1 MSTFLLSGIITREWS
16 NDGKIGS
23 GFKLYFYQS
32 QTDTKQTIYS
42 DVDGLIPHENPVTC
56 NASGY
61 MGAIYGRGIY
71 RVVITD
77 SFGQQITS
85 PIDGVGADVGAD
97 GSAKYFFC
105 ETYDELRA
113 ITADYDFAY
122 VCGRDEVGDGGQ
134 GLFQRITDSET
145 DDDGVVLTNSTGNV
159 IWKRVFSG
167 YIDPRWYGLQYNAIL
182 SQSSALEKA
191 MLGSFRF
198 HIPVRLTDHVYIDQG
213 IEFVEGSALVADE
226 GAVITSTYSNSVLIS
241 GDSDI
246 KGRLFGENV
255 KGEFGS
261 RYSKIYISWFGGQTD
276 DDRLLK
282 LYQAATNST
291 QILVVNETLNIG
303 TNINISQPFT
313 FEGGVINVNAGC
325 ENLWLYEFLDP
336 SYISKIFNVTTS
348 LTSVIIGRRHILP
361 EYFGAKG
368 NGSTNDSNAF
378 QLACM
383 NGLVR
388 VIAGHTYKLS
398 TQMTLPNVLEI
409 VGAGI
414 LNIEAN
420 NLTCTTLTLDQC
432 SVTYSGAGL
441 WFDGT
446 NLFATNCTISDKYQV
461 ANTKVINGCAYSE
474 SNLHPIFDGTTG
486 PAIYRAHL
494 PLILSAPALGTDEN
508 GKIVRSGLNKLLH
521 DGMLWRSHNSP
532 TAYYY
537 GDSNH
542 YSPYRRSSGLRFA
555 NGRLWFLG
563 QNGYLFSSVDG
574 IQPWSINVG
583 LNAGGVQDNLPKYDN
598 LVYGGGWYL
607 ASTSHIDGTTTVGLQ
622 RSSNGVSW
630 TSANF
635 YDPAYPP
642 GGNSQ
647 RTAMYY
653 DESTSTWIAGDYSG
667 RVITST
673 DNGLTWTAL
682 QIKFDDGV
690 GGQISAIN
698 PFARGFI
705 GKFGSLYVLGDN
717 KGGVYTNSAF
727 QSEGWAYTD
736 IGSALQIM
744 NIVQL
749 DNGKY
754 KILGSF
760 HDDGGT
766 IVGRPF
772 GVTVDT
778 LTHTN
783 LTSARLDQMPGF
795 ASIDQGYSFVTDTC
809 HYNGVSFI
817 GTSSSNINLENQG
830 QIYACPDG
838 SNTWCLV
845 PRIVNLKGYTSYA
858 IGEVSYD
865 SSFFLCGGNGRVF
878 ASAGAGQVLS
888 TH

>member
-1 MSTFLLSGIITREWS
+1 MKAVLLSGIILREFG
-16 NDGKIGS
+16 NNGKLGS
-23 GFKLYFYQS
+23 GFKLAFYES
-32 QTDTKQTIYS
+32 QTDIKKAVYT
-42 DVDGLIPHENPVTC
+42 DVNGTVPATNPVIC
-56 NASGY
+56 DASGY
-61 MGAIYGRGIY
+61 PGAIYGKGLY
-71 RVVITD
+71 RVILLDNFDNQVVP
-77 SFGQQITS
+77 
-85 PIDGVGADVGAD
+85 PIDGFGADIGAD
-97 GSAKYFFC
+97 GEATYAAC
-105 ETYDELRA
+105 LTYDEVRA
-113 ITADYDFAY
+113 LTADYDFAY

-134 GLFQRITDSET
+134 GLFQRITESET
-145 DDDGVVLTNSTGNV
+145 DDDGVVLTNSAGNV

-167 YIDPRWYGLQYNAIL
+167 YIDARWYGLQYNAIL

-198 HIPVRLTDHVYIDQG
+198 HIPLRLTDHVYIDQS

-226 GAVITSTYSNSVLIS
+226 GAVITSTYSNTILIS

-246 KGRLFGENV
+246 KGRLFGENI

-303 TNINISQPFT
+303 TDINISQPFT
-313 FEGGVINVNAGC
+313 FEGGVINVNTGC

-336 SYISKIFNVTTS
+336 SYIAKIFNVTTT
-348 LTSVIIGRRHILP
+348 LTSLIIGRRHILP

-368 NGSTNDSNAF
+368 DGSTNDSAAF

-383 NGLVR
+383 NRLVK

-398 TQMTLPNVLEI
+398 TQMTLPDTLEI

-414 LNIEAN
+414 LNIQQN
-420 NLTCTTLTLDQC
+420 NLNCTTLTLDQC
-432 SVTYSGAGL
+432 SVTYSGSEL

-446 NLFATNCTISDKYQV
+446 NLFATNGTISNKYQV
-461 ANTKVINGCAYSE
+461 ANTKVINGCAYAE
-474 SNLHPIFDGTTG
+474 SNLYPVFDGTTG

-494 PLILSAPALGTDEN
+494 PLILSAPALATDEN
-508 GKIVRSGLNKLLH
+508 GKIVKSGLNKLLH
-521 DGMLWRSHNSP
+521 DGMVWRSQNSP
-532 TAYYY
+532 TSYYY

-542 YSPYRRSSGLRFA
+542 SAPYRRSSGLRFA

-563 QNGYLFSSVDG
+563 MNGYLFSSVDG

-583 LNAGGVQDNLPKYDN
+583 LNAGGVQDGLPRYDN

-607 ASTSHIDGTTTVGLQ
+607 ASTSLIDGTTTVGLQ
-622 RSSNGVSW
+622 RSTNGVSW

-653 DESTSTWIAGDYSG
+653 DESTSTWLAGDYSG
-667 RVITST
+667 RIITST
-673 DNGLTWTAL
+673 DNGLNWTAI
-682 QIKFDDGV
+682 QIKFDN
-690 GGQISAIN
+690 GGGSQVSAVN

-705 GKFGSLYVLGDN
+705 GKFGSLYVLADN
-717 KGGVYTNSAF
+717 KGGVYTNSVF

-736 IGSALQIM
+736 MGSALQIM

-754 KILGSF
+754 KILGAF

-772 GVTVDT
+772 GVTADT
-778 LTHTN
+778 LSHGN
-783 LTSARLDQMPGF
+783 LVTAKLDQMPGF
-795 ASIDQGYSFVTDTC
+795 ASIDQAYSFVTDTC

-817 GTSSSNINLENQG
+817 GTSSFNINLENQG

-838 SNTWCLV
+838 SNTWSLV
-845 PRIVNLKGYTSYA
+845 PRIVNLKGHVSYG

-865 SSFFLCGGNGRVF
+865 SSFFLCAGNDRVF
-878 ASAGAGQVLS
+878 ASTGAGQVLS